1 MTGVSQ
7 EEQNMIIFVGG
18 KVKAPKKSAKAASKK
33 KSKPAKKP
41 PQSKQR

>member
-1 MTGVSQ
+1 
-7 EEQNMIIFVGG
+7 MIIFVGG

-33 KSKPAKKP
+33 KPKPSKKP